1 VPEPRGVPGA
11 ASLLDRKA
19 LNKIGRL
26 ELRAR
31 LVVEGFLAGRHRSP
45 YKGVSVEFAEHRP
58 YVPGDDLRYLD
69 WKVLAK
75 SDRHV
80 VKEYAEETNLTCHLF
95 LDTSESMTFASGEE
109 TKFEYARA
117 IAAALAYLCF
127 RQRDAA
133 GLVLYDEGIVKT
145 LAPAT
150 GEGALRALFET
161 LATATPARG
170 TETARVLRE
179 MGERLRRRGIVVVLS
194 DLLEDT
200 REVLAGLRGL
210 RQRGHE
216 VLVFHTLDPS
226 EIAFPYERMTLFE
239 GLEAGPRLLVDPH
252 ALREAYLQE
261 FKDYADRLR
270 SGCLAHR
277 IDYVRAPTDAPL
289 DVALVSYLARRARAA
304 RAQRT

>member
-1 VPEPRGVPGA
+1 VPEPRGGPGGTP
-11 ASLLDRKA
+11 LLDRKV

-95 LDTSESMTFASGEE
+95 LDTSESMTFSSGEE
-109 TKFEYARA
+109 TKFDYARS

-127 RQRDAA
+127 RQRDAT
-133 GLVLYDEGIVKT
+133 GLVLYDEGILKT

-150 GEGALRALFET
+150 GEGALHALFET
-161 LATATPARG
+161 LVTARPARRTATAG
-170 TETARVLRE
+170 VLRE
-179 MGERLRRRGIVVVLS
+179 MGERLRRRGILVVLS
-194 DLLEDT
+194 DLLEDP
-200 REVLAGLRGL
+200 REILVQLRSL

-216 VLVFHTLDPS
+216 VLVFHVLDPH

-239 GLEAGPRLLVDPH
+239 GLEAGPRLLVNPR
-252 ALREAYLQE
+252 ALREAYLRE
-261 FKDYADRLR
+261 FKEYTDRLR

-277 IDYVRAPTDAPL
+277 VDYVLSPTDEPL

-304 RAQRT
+304 RGQRT